1 MGKIRCLVCNTVL
14 ESKFTHDFQQCNCE
28 NETFVDGGNDYMRVG
43 GANWDLVE
51 IIKEKEK

>member
-43 GANWDLVE
+43 EIDWNLVE

>member
-1 MGKIRCLVCNTVL
+1 MVCNTVL

-43 GANWDLVE
+43 GIDWNLVE